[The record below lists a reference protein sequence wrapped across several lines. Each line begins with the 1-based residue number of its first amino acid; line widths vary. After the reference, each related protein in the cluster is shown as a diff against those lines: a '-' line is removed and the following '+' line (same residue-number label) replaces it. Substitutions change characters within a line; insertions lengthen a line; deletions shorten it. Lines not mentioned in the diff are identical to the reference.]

1 MADIGIATAAEQ
13 PINRHG
19 ALAGET
25 MQEGDLVGL
34 NDEGEMVQATADPS
48 GDGPVMA
55 LGACLTPATD
65 LSAYQEEEVQLVVEA
80 NRALVGRDRVSAISN
95 GVEVE
100 NGDGDWEF
108 TPGQPVY
115 MGESGEYT
123 QDAPTTSGAM
133 VQVVGTALTPDRIRL
148 DVRASDE
155 VAA

>member
-1 MADIGIATAAEQ
+1 MTDIGIATAAEQ

-34 NDEGEMVQATADPS
+34 NAEGDMVQATATN
-48 GDGPVMA
+48 GVMA
-55 LGACLTPATD
+55 LGACLTPATE
-65 LSAYQEEEVQLVVEA
+65 LEAYGEDEVKLVVEA

-108 TPGQPVY
+108 APGQPVY

-123 QDAPTTSGAM
+123 QDAPVSEGAL
-133 VQVVGTALTPDRIRL
+133 VQIVGTALTPDRIRL
-148 DVRASDE
+148 DVRASD
-155 VAA
+155 VTA

>member
-1 MADIGIATAAEQ
+1 MTDIGIATAAEQ

-34 NDEGEMVQATADPS
+34 NAEGEMVQATATN
-48 GDGPVMA
+48 GVMA
-55 LGACLTPATD
+55 LGVCLTPATELD
-65 LSAYQEEEVQLVVEA
+65 AYGEDEVKLVVEA

-108 TPGQPVY
+108 APGQPVY
-115 MGESGEYT
+115 MGEGGEYT
-123 QDAPTTSGAM
+123 QDAPVSEGAL
-133 VQVVGTALTPDRIRL
+133 VQIVGTALTPDRIRL
-148 DVRASDE
+148 DVRASD
-155 VAA
+155 VTA